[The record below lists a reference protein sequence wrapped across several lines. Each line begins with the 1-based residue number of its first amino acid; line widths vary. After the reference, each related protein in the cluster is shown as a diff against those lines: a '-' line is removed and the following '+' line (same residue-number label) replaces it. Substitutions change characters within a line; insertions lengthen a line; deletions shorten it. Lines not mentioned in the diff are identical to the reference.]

1 MKLLRDS
8 EKLVENIH
16 CDDAENKT
24 RIFFFKFLAKYNAT
38 KNPINY
44 NFLLD

>member
-8 EKLVENIH
+8 EKLVENILG
-16 CDDAENKT
+16 DDA